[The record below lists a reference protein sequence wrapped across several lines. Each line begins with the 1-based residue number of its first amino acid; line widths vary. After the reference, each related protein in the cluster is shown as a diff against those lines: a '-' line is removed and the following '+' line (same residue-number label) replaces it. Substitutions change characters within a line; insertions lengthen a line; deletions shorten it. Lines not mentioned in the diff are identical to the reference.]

1 MNRTGRVLASL
12 FLGLAGTVLL
22 TLLGAGPASSA
33 AAHATL
39 VSVSPADGT
48 TLTSPVAKVTFSF
61 DENIRMP
68 SKVVVTGPHG
78 ERASHGTTTV
88 LDNTVSVAV
97 RLQPRPEDV
106 GRYVA
111 AYRVVSADGH
121 VVSAEST
128 FQYRPP
134 GIVAAAP
141 TPAAATHSDSSQVWW
156 ILGGVVVVVLFA
168 LFLVLPLLRRGGR
181 RG

>member
-1 MNRTGRVLASL
+1 MTRTRCALASL
-12 FLGLAGTVLL
+12 FLGLAGAVLV
-22 TLLGAGPASSA
+22 AGPASSA
-33 AAHATL
+33 ATHATL
-39 VSVSPADGT
+39 VSVSPANGT
-48 TLTSPVAKVTFSF
+48 TLTSAIPKVTFSF

-68 SKVVVTGPHG
+68 SKIVVTGPHG
-78 ERASHGTTTV
+78 QRVSHGPTTV

-97 RLQPRPEDV
+97 RVQPHPEDV

-134 GIVAAAP
+134 GVAAAAP
-141 TPAAATHSDSSQVWW
+141 GKAATHAAPSSSTHLWW
-156 ILGGVVVVVLFA
+156 ILGGAVVVVVLA
-168 LFLVLPLLRRGGR
+168 LSLLVPLVRRGGQTR
-181 RG
+181 